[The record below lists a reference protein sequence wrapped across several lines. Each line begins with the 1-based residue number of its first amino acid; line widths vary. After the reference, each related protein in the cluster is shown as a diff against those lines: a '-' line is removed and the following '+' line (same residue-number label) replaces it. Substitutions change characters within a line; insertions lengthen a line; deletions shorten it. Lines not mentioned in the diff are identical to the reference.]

1 MAGTTFEE
9 IKKDNAAAIRKYTS
23 AFIAVAPLSA
33 DPIST
38 LMDKSDV
45 GKLAALP
52 AKYVPL
58 GLIKKDDGIEF
69 SRDTD
74 TSDVESLGYAAPTRK
89 DIIKDDA
96 SLKFTLQENTKL
108 AEQLYNGIDLTSIT
122 PDETTGEVSF
132 ANPTTPATMYYRFFI
147 VGRDGSGDQEYFKA
161 WYVPRGQISE
171 VDSLSF
177 SAEDEHAY
185 NLTLTATPDPK
196 EKFAVKTLLGGTGF
210 KANAEALG
218 WKNS

>member
-1 MAGTTFEE
+1 MAGTTFDE
-9 IKKDNAAAIRKYTS
+9 IKNDNAGAIRKYTS

-33 DPIST
+33 DPVKT
-38 LMDKSDV
+38 LMDATE
-45 GKLAALP
+45 GTKLAALP
-52 AKYVPL
+52 ANYMPL

-96 SLKFTLQENTKL
+96 SLKFTLQENTKM

-122 PDETTGEVSF
+122 PNETSGEVSF
-132 ANPTTPATMYYRFFI
+132 ANPTTPATMYYRFLI
-147 VGRDGSGDQEYFKA
+147 VGRDGSGDQEFFKA
-161 WYVPRGQISE
+161 WYIPRGQISE

-196 EKFAVKTLLGGTGF
+196 EKFAVKTFLGGSGF
-210 KANAEALG
+210 KAAAEELG